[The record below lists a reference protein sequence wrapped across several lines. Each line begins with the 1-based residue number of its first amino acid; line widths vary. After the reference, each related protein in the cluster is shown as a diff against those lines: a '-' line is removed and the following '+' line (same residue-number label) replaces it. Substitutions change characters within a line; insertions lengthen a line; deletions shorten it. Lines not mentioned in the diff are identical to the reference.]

1 MKLVLASDNKGKLRE
16 FGALFADHGIE
27 VVSQG
32 SLGVTPCEE
41 PYGTFLENALAKA
54 RHAAKATG
62 LPAMADD
69 SGITAHALVIEP
81 GVHSAR
87 YSGEKSND
95 AANNAKLVER
105 LSHFEDKSAHY
116 TCVLVAVRS
125 ADDPDPIVCEG
136 CWYGEITDKPAGT
149 GGFGYDPVFIAF
161 RGREKSIESPRQ
173 GDAAASCRTS
183 GALGC
188 RPLAKS
194 PLRFM
199 CTGPGACASAP
210 IATSIRMRLVRGL
223 MRPAILRR

>member
-69 SGITAHALVIEP
+69 SGITAHALVTEP

-116 TCVLVAVRS
+116 ICVLVAVRS

-149 GGFGYDPVFIAF
+149 GGFGYDPHFYLPQHKCTAAELSAEEKNRLSH
-161 RGREKSIESPRQ
+161 RGK
-173 GDAAASCRTS
+173 A
-183 GALGC
+183 
-188 RPLAKS
+188 
-194 PLRFM
+194 
-199 CTGPGACASAP
+199 
-210 IATSIRMRLVRGL
+210 MRLLLAELQERWGVGR
-223 MRPAILRR
+223 

>member
-69 SGITAHALVIEP
+69 SGITAHALVTEP

-116 TCVLVAVRS
+116 TCVLVAVCS

-149 GGFGYDPVFIAF
+149 GGFGYDPHFYLPQHKCTAAELSAEEKNRLSH
-161 RGREKSIESPRQ
+161 RGK
-173 GDAAASCRTS
+173 A
-183 GALGC
+183 
-188 RPLAKS
+188 
-194 PLRFM
+194 
-199 CTGPGACASAP
+199 
-210 IATSIRMRLVRGL
+210 MRLLLAELQERWGVGR
-223 MRPAILRR
+223 